1 MGYYIAI
8 RKNKIES
15 IWADMEAPKKYGCV
29 KKKKVK
35 PANKKNPSCRL
46 IYKV

>member
-29 KKKKVK
+29 KKKKW
-35 PANKKNPSCRL
+35 NQQTKK
-46 IYKV
+46 IQVAD

>member
-1 MGYYIAI
+1 MGYYVAI

-15 IWADMEAPKKYGCV
+15 TWADMEAPKKCGCV